1 MQAIVQDSYNGI
13 DALTLVTKPTPKLL
27 NPLAVRVDT
36 HFTPVM
42 PYDVLTETGQLKQ
55 RRPVKLPIVVGYGF
69 GGIVREVGQLR
80 NARFRNQPV
89 IGIQLAGSHQ
99 EQLLSALPPL
109 LVPVPQGVSLA
120 DATTVIGGADA
131 AYFALKKSRLT
142 AGETVLITGATG
154 SVGTYL
160 VQLARLA
167 GCHVIA
173 VGHSSRHA
181 LLTDLGAEHVLDYD
195 RPLEE
200 QLTTTN
206 VDQLIDL
213 AGNTSLLDHLS
224 AELGPVNIL
233 SLALPDYQPAFPEQA
248 FTFASGAITPG
259 NYRWLLDQLAT
270 GTLTAVIQKRLPF
283 TAVKTAQHHLMT
295 EHSAGRIL
303 LTYQQEADNY
313 VPELND

>member
-224 AELGPVNIL
+224 AELGPANIL
-233 SLALPDYQPAFPEQA
+233 SLALPDYRPAFPEQS

-259 NYRWLLDQLAT
+259 NYRWLLNQLAT
-270 GTLTAVIQKRLPF
+270 GALTAVIQERLPF

-295 EHSAGRIL
+295 KHSAGRIL
-303 LTYQQEADNY
+303 LTYQQEATNY
-313 VPELND
+313 VHELND